1 MTSLVG
7 GYRVS
12 KTNARIEA
20 YGTVDELSAN
30 LGVLASYMKDG
41 DDKTLIIRTQRNLFT
56 IGSNLA
62 TDKSKMKVA
71 ISYTLDPEEVDKA
84 LAADEAKARSVMDN
98 PVTEAIRNFI
108 SDSAED
114 FADRASV
121 FLGVGIS
128 GLAERV
134 EIERY

>member
-1 MTSLVG
+1 MKITRVYTKTGDEGLTSLVG

-56 IGSNLA
+56 VCSNLFH
-62 TDKSKMKVA
+62 S
-71 ISYTLDPEEVDKA
+71 ILS
-84 LAADEAKARSVMDN
+84 
-98 PVTEAIRNFI
+98 
-108 SDSAED
+108 
-114 FADRASV
+114 
-121 FLGVGIS
+121 FLTK
-128 GLAERV
+128 
-134 EIERY
+134 